1 MKYLTKPLLQMFIKN
16 MSKNLHSLQQE
27 IKEIESIVN
36 GWSRGSPWRS
46 KTEYY
51 KLLLNYK
58 YAFNRLSVL
67 QKFVKTAIKSDYI
80 RPSTLQQMEAVV
92 TQWLI
97 SLDWDKLDAERD
109 YKKSLKTEDETLYW
123 NILCKRKL
131 RLAKMVKLQQAIR
144 KQKKGC
150 RLPGL
155 APASTPKNW

>member
-16 MSKNLHSLQQE
+16 MSKNLHALQQE
-27 IKEIESIVN
+27 IKEIESVVK
-36 GWSRGSPWRS
+36 GLSRGSPWHS

-58 YAFNRLSVL
+58 DAFNRLSLV
-67 QKFVKTAIKSDYI
+67 QKSAKDAVKSGSIK
-80 RPSTLQQMEAVV
+80 PSSLQQMEAIV
-92 TQWLI
+92 TQWLV

-109 YKKSLKTEDETLYW
+109 YKKSLKTENETLYW

-144 KQKKGC
+144 KQKSK
-150 RLPGL
+150 
-155 APASTPKNW
+155 

>member
-1 MKYLTKPLLQMFIKN
+1 M
-16 MSKNLHSLQQE
+16 QQE
-27 IKEIESIVN
+27 IKEIESVLN
-36 GWSRGSPWRS
+36 GLSRGSPWRS

-58 YAFNRLSVL
+58 DAFNRLSLV
-67 QKFVKTAIKSDYI
+67 QKSAKDAVKSGSIK
-80 RPSTLQQMEAVV
+80 PPTLQQMEAVV

-109 YKKSLKTEDETLYW
+109 YKKSLKTENETLYW

-144 KQKKGC
+144 KQKSITKF
-150 RLPGL
+150 
-155 APASTPKNW
+155 

>member
-16 MSKNLHSLQQE
+16 MSKNLHALQQE

-36 GWSRGSPWRS
+36 GLSRGSPWRS

-58 YAFNRLSVL
+58 DAFNRLSLV
-67 QKFVKTAIKSDYI
+67 QKSAKDAFKSGSIKP
-80 RPSTLQQMEAVV
+80 PSLQQMESVV

-97 SLDWDKLDAERD
+97 SLEWDKLDAERD
-109 YKKSLKTEDETLYW
+109 YKKSLKIGNGAFYW
-123 NILCKRKL
+123 NILCKRKI

-144 KQKKGC
+144 KQKSK
-150 RLPGL
+150 
-155 APASTPKNW
+155 